1 MKKNIFIFA
10 ALMTSFS
17 LFARGAKIEGV
28 RFIDKGTLGKVVIQ
42 LDQELGGYPELS
54 VKGNYVQVAIPGSY
68 VWPKIEKKFSYEN
81 RFDSTIMAYQFNKD
95 RVRVRAVLPE
105 SLEGQSNSVSLAL
118 KGKNIVI
125 NFPKLKTEKVARVGR
140 APAVVGTAEDVKV
153 VDKYD
158 ESYLDKL
165 LKEKQDSIRLKKP
178 ESLNKG
184 SVGLLAK
191 TASKSTAKDK
201 KDEVRMALSGTKK
214 SDSNLSLMSYAG
226 KFAGFLALVL
236 LLFYAV
242 VALFKKGAFK
252 KGKLGF
258 LNSTKIVEVL
268 NTTYIGPKR
277 SLLLIR
283 AHNQVFL
290 VGSSEKGLH
299 MISEV
304 NGLSGIFKDGEKEIS
319 GSNFD
324 TNLESAEQKNP
335 TFKLKEFLNQASSND
350 MGADIKEDNLPENFA
365 LSAVAKELKAK
376 DNGKSN
382 NNKPAKVKFSQQ
394 IKNKVKDL
402 KPLQ

>member
-1 MKKNIFIFA
+1 MKKIIITFA
-10 ALMTSFS
+10 ALITSLN
-17 LFARGAKIEGV
+17 LFARGAKIEGIQ
-28 RFIDKGTLGKVVIQ
+28 FIDNKMEGKVVIR
-42 LDQELGGYPELS
+42 LNQELDGFPELS
-54 VKGNYVQVAIPGSY
+54 VKGHYIQVAIPGSY
-68 VWPKIEKKFSYEN
+68 VWPKIEKKFSYEKK
-81 RFDSTIMAYQFNKD
+81 FDSTIMAYQFNKD
-95 RVRVRAVLPE
+95 LVRVRTILPE
-105 SLEGQSNSVSLAL
+105 SLEGQSHNVSLAL
-118 KGKNIVI
+118 KDKKIVI
-125 NFPKLKTEKVARVGR
+125 NFPKEKTTKVASVGR
-140 APAVVGTAEDVKV
+140 APAVVGNPEEVKT

-165 LKEKQDSIRLKKP
+165 LKEKKDAIKLVKP
-178 ESLNKG
+178 SVLNKEDIEK
-184 SVGLLAK
+184 STQLV
-191 TASKSTAKDK
+191 SKSRNEGK
-201 KDEVRMALSGTKK
+201 KDEVSMALSGTKK
-214 SDSNLSLMSYAG
+214 AGSNLSLMSYAG

-236 LLFYAV
+236 LLFYAA

-268 NTTYIGPKR
+268 NTTYISPKR

-304 NGLSGIFKDGEKEIS
+304 NGLSGIFNDGEKEIS

-324 TNLESAEQKNP
+324 TNLESAEEKNP
-335 TFKLKEFLNQASSND
+335 TFKLKEFLNQSSNED
-350 MGADIKEDNLPENFA
+350 LAADDEIENFA
-365 LSAVAKELKAK
+365 LDAVTK
-376 DNGKSN
+376 DLNSKGKGTPSK
-382 NNKPAKVKFSQQ
+382 NKTTKVKFSQQ

>member
-1 MKKNIFIFA
+1 MKKT
-10 ALMTSFS
+10 LLVLLLS
-17 LFARGAKIEGV
+17 LTAGTWAKGVKIEGV
-28 RFIDKGTLGKVVIQ
+28 NFSDQGKQGQITIN
-42 LDQELGGYPELS
+42 LEKELEDFPELS

-68 VWPKIEKKFSYEN
+68 VWPKIEKQFSLNN
-81 RFDSTIMAYQFNKD
+81 RFDSKIMAYQFNKD
-95 RVRVRAVLPE
+95 LVRVRAVLPDNVE
-105 SLEGQSNSVSLAL
+105 SKSNKVSLSL
-118 KGKNIVI
+118 KGNSIVVS
-125 NFPKLKTEKVARVGR
+125 FPHVEGAHKTASVGR
-140 APAVVGTAEDVKV
+140 SPAVVGAAQDVKV

-165 LKEKQDSIRLKKP
+165 LKQKEESIKVKKEMKPAAKVQATTSEAKAPAGAQDQVK
-178 ESLNKG
+178 
-184 SVGLLAK
+184 
-191 TASKSTAKDK
+191 
-201 KDEVRMALSGTKK
+201 MALSGTKK
-214 SDSNLSLMSYAG
+214 SSSNLSLMSYAG

-236 LLFYAV
+236 LLFYAAV
-242 VALFKKGAFK
+242 SLFKKGAFK

-304 NGLSGIFKDGEKEIS
+304 NDVNGLFKQGEKEVS

-324 TNLESAEQKNP
+324 TNLSTAQEKDP
-335 TFKLKEFLNQASSND
+335 TFKLKEFLNQENLEEIN
-350 MGADIKEDNLPENFA
+350 ADDEQENFA
-365 LSAVAKELKAK
+365 LSAVTKEEKTEP
-376 DNGKSN
+376 KS
-382 NNKPAKVKFSQQ
+382 AKVKFSQQ

>member
-1 MKKNIFIFA
+1 MKKIIFTLA
-10 ALMTSFS
+10 VLMTSLS

-28 RFIDKGTLGKVVIQ
+28 KFIDKGTEGKVVIQ
-42 LDQELGGYPELS
+42 LDQEIEGFPELS

-68 VWPKIEKKFSYEN
+68 VWPKIEKKFSYEK

-95 RVRVRAVLPE
+95 RVRVRAILPE
-105 SLEGQSNSVSLAL
+105 SLESQSSSVSLAL
-118 KGKNIVI
+118 KGKRIVI
-125 NFPKLKTEKVARVGR
+125 NFPKEKTAKTARVGR
-140 APAVVGTAEDVKV
+140 APAVVGAPENVKT

-165 LKEKQDSIRLKKP
+165 LKEKEEAIKVKKP
-178 ESLNKG
+178 TALNKESSALKG
-184 SVGLLAK
+184 K
-191 TASKSTAKDK
+191 TTSNTGGEAK
-201 KDEVRMALSGTKK
+201 KDEVSMALSGTKK
-214 SDSNLSLMSYAG
+214 SGSNLSLMSYAG

-304 NGLSGIFKDGEKEIS
+304 DGISGIFKDGEKEIS

-324 TNLESAEQKNP
+324 TNLESAQQKNP
-335 TFKLKEFLNQASSND
+335 SFKLKEFLNRPSD
-350 MGADIKEDNLPENFA
+350 EDNFEDGAENFA
-365 LSAVAKELKAK
+365 LAAVAKEIEAK
-376 DNGKSN
+376 DTQQTN
-382 NNKPAKVKFSQQ
+382 NEKPAKVKFSQQ

>member
-1 MKKNIFIFA
+1 MKKILFA
-10 ALMTSFS
+10 CALLMTSLT
-17 LFARGAKIEGV
+17 LFARGAKVEGV
-28 RFIDKGTLGKVVIQ
+28 NFEDRGNEGRVVIE
-42 LDQELGGYPELS
+42 LNQELQEFPELS

-68 VWPKIEKKFSYEN
+68 VWPKIEKKFSYADQ
-81 RFDSTIMAYQFNKD
+81 FDSEIMAYQFNKD
-95 RVRVRAVLPE
+95 KVRVRAILPNSME
-105 SLEGQSNSVSLAL
+105 DNSNRVSLSL
-118 KGKNIVI
+118 KGKTIVV
-125 NFPKLKTEKVARVGR
+125 NFPKAAMKKTASVGR
-140 APAVVGTAEDVKV
+140 APAIVGGAEDVKV

-165 LKEKQDSIRLKKP
+165 LKEKEESIKLKDLKKKTTKI
-178 ESLNKG
+178 EGKTSAVAKADQG
-184 SVGLLAK
+184 SSDQV
-191 TASKSTAKDK
+191 S
-201 KDEVRMALSGTKK
+201 MALSGTKK
-214 SDSNLSLMSYAG
+214 DGSNLSLMSYAG

-236 LLFYAV
+236 LIFYAV
-242 VALFKKGAFK
+242 VTLFKKGAFK

-304 NGLSGIFKDGEKEIS
+304 DGLNQIFKAGEKEIS

-324 TNLESAEQKNP
+324 TNLETAEKKNP
-335 TFKLKEFLNQASSND
+335 SFKLKEFLNQENLD
-350 MGADIKEDNLPENFA
+350 EITTEDDGEENFA
-365 LSAVAKELKAK
+365 LAAVTKEKK
-376 DNGKSN
+376 NEKS
-382 NNKPAKVKFSQQ
+382 AKVKFSQQ